1 MEIASL
7 HRQSIL
13 IDAHCD
19 TLLALLDGERSLL
32 TRSDKGHLDLPRLQE
47 VGMTAQVFALFVPDA
62 YAVHAPTAH
71 ALRMIHHL
79 YASIE
84 QANGLLILARTAA
97 DIDAAHANGQ
107 VAAILGMEGAEPLD
121 GSLEL
126 FHIFHR
132 LGLRVLGLTWNRRNA
147 AADGLNCARSGG
159 GLTPFGEA
167 LVRACNEV
175 GVIIDIAHLAPA
187 GVRDVLDVSIQPI
200 IASHANAR
208 ALCDHPRNLTDEQIR
223 ALAAAGGV
231 VGLCFCPEFIHP
243 AEPSLGKLL
252 DHLDHIVSLAGIGC
266 VGIGSDF
273 DGIDSVVPGLE
284 DVSRLPNLT
293 RALWERGYRE
303 KEIAAILG
311 GNFWRVLQQVL
322 PRQDLAP

>member
-19 TLLALLDGERSLL
+19 TLLAILDGKRSLL
-32 TRSDKGHLDLPRLQE
+32 TRSDEGHLDLPRLQE

-71 ALRMIHHL
+71 ALRMIYHL
-79 YASIE
+79 YAAIE
-84 QANGLLILARTAA
+84 QANGQLILARTAA

-126 FHIFHR
+126 FYIFHR

-147 AADGLNCARSGG
+147 AADGLNCVRSGG
-159 GLTPFGEA
+159 GLTPFGES

-175 GVIIDIAHLAPA
+175 GVVIDIAHLAPA
-187 GVRDVLDVSIQPI
+187 GVRDVLEVSTQPI

-208 ALCDHPRNLTDEQIR
+208 TLCDHPRNLTDEQI
-223 ALAAAGGV
+223 AAIVAHDGV
-231 VGLCFCPEFIHP
+231 IGATFVPDFI
-243 AEPSLGKLL
+243 ARDRGQATLERF
-252 DHLDHIVSLAGIGC
+252 LDHIDYLLAVAGPDH
-266 VGIGSDF
+266 VALGSDF
-273 DGIDSVVPGLE
+273 DGMEASPEIASVVDLPKVTAGL
-284 DVSRLPNLT
+284 L
-293 RALWERGYRE
+293 ARGHAVE
-303 KEIAAILG
+303 VVQKILG
-311 GNFWRVLQQVL
+311 GNWLRVFRQVW
-322 PRQDLAP
+322 PQA

>member
-208 ALCDHPRNLTDEQIR
+208 ALCDHPRNLTDEQI
-223 ALAAAGGV
+223 AAIAARGGV
-231 VGLCFCPEFIHP
+231 IGATFVPDFITRDRGQ
-243 AEPSLGKLL
+243 ATLERFL
-252 DHLDHIVSLAGIGC
+252 DHVDYLLAVAGPDHVAL
-266 VGIGSDF
+266 GSDF
-273 DGIDSVVPGLE
+273 DGMEASP
-284 DVSRLPNLT
+284 
-293 RALWERGYRE
+293 
-303 KEIAAILG
+303 EIASVIDLPKVTAGLLARGHAVEAVQKILG
-311 GNFWRVLQQVL
+311 GNWLRVLRQVW
-322 PRQDLAP
+322 PQA

>member
-19 TLLALLDGERSLL
+19 TLLAILDGERSLL

-71 ALRMIHHL
+71 ALRMIYHL

-84 QANGLLILARTAA
+84 QANGQLILARTAA

-121 GSLEL
+121 GSLEI

-147 AADGLNCARSGG
+147 AADGLDCARSGG

-208 ALCDHPRNLTDEQIR
+208 ALCDHPRNLTDEQI
-223 ALAAAGGV
+223 AAIAARGGV
-231 VGLCFCPEFIHP
+231 IGATFVPDFITRDRGQ
-243 AEPSLGKLL
+243 ATLERFL
-252 DHLDHIVSLAGIGC
+252 DHVDYLLAVAGPDHVAL
-266 VGIGSDF
+266 GSDF
-273 DGIDSVVPGLE
+273 DGMQPSPEIASVVDLPKVTAGL
-284 DVSRLPNLT
+284 L
-293 RALWERGYRE
+293 ARGHAVE
-303 KEIAAILG
+303 VVQKILG
-311 GNFWRVLQQVL
+311 GNWLRVFRQVW
-322 PRQDLAP
+322 PQA

>member
-1 MEIASL
+1 MEITAL

-19 TLLALLDGERSLL
+19 TLLAILDGERSLL
-32 TRSDKGHLDLPRLQE
+32 TRSEKGHLDLPRLQE

-71 ALRMIHHL
+71 ALRMVYHL
-79 YASIE
+79 YAAIE
-84 QANGLLILARTAA
+84 QANGPLILARTAA

-147 AADGLNCARSGG
+147 AADGLNCMRSGG
-159 GLTPFGEA
+159 GLTPFGES
-167 LVRACNEV
+167 LVRACNEA
-175 GVIIDIAHLAPA
+175 GVVLDIAHLAPA
-187 GVRDVLDVSIQPI
+187 GVRDVLEVSVQPI

-208 ALCDHPRNLTDEQIR
+208 ALCDHPRNLTDEQIS
-223 ALAAAGGV
+223 AIAAGGGV
-231 VGLCFCPEFIHP
+231 IGATFVPDFITRDRGQ
-243 AEPSLGKLL
+243 ATLERFL
-252 DHLDHIVSLAGIGC
+252 DHVDYLLAVAGPDHVAL
-266 VGIGSDF
+266 GSDF
-273 DGIDSVVPGLE
+273 DGMEASPEIASVVDLPKVTTGL
-284 DVSRLPNLT
+284 L
-293 RALWERGYRE
+293 ARGHSIE
-303 KEIAAILG
+303 VVQKILG
-311 GNFWRVLQQVL
+311 GNWLRVFRQVW
-322 PRQDLAP
+322 PQA

>member
-19 TLLALLDGERSLL
+19 TLLAVLDGERSLL

-71 ALRMIHHL
+71 ALRMIYHL

-84 QANGLLILARTAA
+84 QANGQLILARAAA

-147 AADGLNCARSGG
+147 AADGLDCARSGG

-208 ALCDHPRNLTDEQIR
+208 ALCDHPRNLTDEQI
-223 ALAAAGGV
+223 AAIAARGGV
-231 VGLCFCPEFIHP
+231 IGATFVPDFITRNRGQ
-243 AEPSLGKLL
+243 ATLERFL
-252 DHLDHIVSLAGIGC
+252 DHVDYLLAVAGPDHVAL
-266 VGIGSDF
+266 GSDF
-273 DGIDSVVPGLE
+273 DGMEASPEIASVVDLPKVTAGL
-284 DVSRLPNLT
+284 LT
-293 RALWERGYRE
+293 RGHAV
-303 KEIAAILG
+303 EIVQKILG
-311 GNFWRVLQQVL
+311 GNWLRVFRQVW
-322 PRQDLAP
+322 PQA

>member
-19 TLLALLDGERSLL
+19 TLLAILDGERSLL

-71 ALRMIHHL
+71 ALRMIYHL

-84 QANGLLILARTAA
+84 QANGQLILARTAA

-147 AADGLNCARSGG
+147 AADGLDCARSGG

-208 ALCDHPRNLTDEQIR
+208 ALCDHPRNLTDEQI
-223 ALAAAGGV
+223 AAIAARGGV
-231 VGLCFCPEFIHP
+231 IGATFVPDFITRDRGQ
-243 AEPSLGKLL
+243 ATLERFL
-252 DHLDHIVSLAGIGC
+252 DHVDYLLAVAGPDHVAL
-266 VGIGSDF
+266 GSDF
-273 DGIDSVVPGLE
+273 DGMQPSPEIASVVDLPKVTAGL
-284 DVSRLPNLT
+284 L
-293 RALWERGYRE
+293 ARGHAVE
-303 KEIAAILG
+303 VVQKILG
-311 GNFWRVLQQVL
+311 GNWLRVFRQVW
-322 PRQDLAP
+322 PQA

>member
-19 TLLALLDGERSLL
+19 TLLAVLDGERSLL

-71 ALRMIHHL
+71 ALRMIYHL

-84 QANGLLILARTAA
+84 QANGQLILARTAA

-147 AADGLNCARSGG
+147 AADGLDCARSGG

-208 ALCDHPRNLTDEQIR
+208 ALCDHPRNLTDEQI
-223 ALAAAGGV
+223 AAIAARGGV
-231 VGLCFCPEFIHP
+231 IGATFVPDFITRNRGQ
-243 AEPSLGKLL
+243 ATLERFL
-252 DHLDHIVSLAGIGC
+252 DHVDYLLAVAGPDHVAL
-266 VGIGSDF
+266 GSDF
-273 DGIDSVVPGLE
+273 DGMEASPEIASVVDLPKVTAGL
-284 DVSRLPNLT
+284 LT
-293 RALWERGYRE
+293 RGHAV
-303 KEIAAILG
+303 EIVQKILG
-311 GNFWRVLQQVL
+311 GNWLRVFRQVW
-322 PRQDLAP
+322 PQA